1 MKTTKIRTKLLGQK
15 KLTKRNLVR
24 LVQGW
29 KRPSASMK
37 LTAEF
42 LRIYLEEKV
51 YRNSAKTVLKISIT
65 EIKRR
70 IQILKEIE
78 AGV

>member
-1 MKTTKIRTKLLGQK
+1 MKTTKVRTKLLGQK
-15 KLTKRNLVR
+15 KLTKRNLFR

-29 KRPSASMK
+29 KRTGASMK

-51 YRNSAKTVLKISIT
+51 YRNSAKTVLKISIA

-70 IQILKEIE
+70 IKILKEIE

>member
-1 MKTTKIRTKLLGQK
+1 MKTSKIRTKLLGRK

-29 KRPSASMK
+29 QRPRADMK
-37 LTAEF
+37 LNPEF
-42 LRIYLEEKV
+42 LIIYLEEKV
-51 YRNSAKTVLKISIT
+51 YRNSAPTALKISIT

-70 IQILKEIE
+70 IQILKEIQ